1 MSPPSILQ
9 EDPRYTRYTYS
20 IYIYITYIYF
30 VYIYIYNINNWSVG
44 CTSLGARQPQAED
57 GEELQ
62 LTKTNSAF
70 CHDHASGPT
79 SDSEATDKSSEFIR
93 LDCLLRSGNIASMG
107 WFENRVRSSNGYSNR
122 IMTNSQWIWGGAPF
136 SDNRYDQICCYVFT
150 FSCLGILEPPTSC
163 VEGTVVQCFVRWP
176 HPGIQIRH

>member
-1 MSPPSILQ
+1 MHVPPSILQ

-30 VYIYIYNINNWSVG
+30 VYIYNINNWSVG

-122 IMTNSQWIWGGAPF
+122 IMTNSQWIWGVPRF
-136 SDNRYDQICCYVFT
+136 QTTDMIKYVVM
-150 FSCLGILEPPTSC
+150 CLRFP
-163 VEGTVVQCFVRWP
+163 V
-176 HPGIQIRH
+176 

>member
-1 MSPPSILQ
+1 M
-9 EDPRYTRYTYS
+9 
-20 IYIYITYIYF
+20 YIYVYII
-30 VYIYIYNINNWSVG
+30 IYIYNINNWSVG
-44 CTSLGARQPQAED
+44 CTSLGARQLQVED

-79 SDSEATDKSSEFIR
+79 SDSEATDKSFEFIH
-93 LDCLLRSGNIASMG
+93 LDCLLRSGNIANMV
-107 WFENRVRSSNGYSNR
+107 WFENRVRSSNGYSNG
-122 IMTNSQWIWGGAPF
+122 IMTNSQWIWGGCPVF
-136 SDNRYDQICCYVFT
+136 RQPIWSNTVCCYVFT